1 MSPKSIKPCLFGS
14 IEVMFFGLLLKVLN
28 FRSEPNKLQS
38 LLLPRRRWRKKSA
51 RKDDSNE
58 MLFSTSLPFL
68 SPRFREVLEG
78 ETKKEVHGFT
88 RIFVYHFWSKK
99 KKGSSYNQ
107 YIIAIQP
114 LTNQVIW
121 RKKIKARIATMS
133 FSFFSLDQVSQTR
146 LGFFWNAS
154 DPKKNAKRNKVRHFS
169 ISRPSL
175 TKWHAQTKKMAR
187 TKKDGSTLVSRCM
200 FVVPSI

>member
-1 MSPKSIKPCLFGS
+1 
-14 IEVMFFGLLLKVLN
+14 MFFGLLLKVLN

-38 LLLPRRRWRKKSA
+38 LLLRGRRWRKKSA

-68 SPRFREVLEG
+68 SPTFRG
-78 ETKKEVHGFT
+78 IGRRNKK
-88 RIFVYHFWSKK
+88 IFEAR

-107 YIIAIQP
+107 YIIAIEP

-121 RKKIKARIATMS
+121 SKKIKARIATMS

-146 LGFFWNAS
+146 LGFFCNAS
-154 DPKKNAKRNKVRHFS
+154 GPKEKCQEKQSQIAFQHLLAK
-169 ISRPSL
+169 PY
-175 TKWHAQTKKMAR
+175 KKQ
-187 TKKDGSTLVSRCM
+187 
-200 FVVPSI
+200 